1 MSKSIMQDERLD
13 RPTGQYTAYRRK
25 KEHIDREA
33 WEKPCSV
40 CGGKTTLYQ
49 QTEEAQAELEKRLRG
64 NEEELI
70 VPGECGVCLQYE
82 ECLKNHYSCCD
93 GADWEWRGQ
102 KEE

>member
-1 MSKSIMQDERLD
+1 MKGGGVMSKSIMQDERLD

-64 NEEELI
+64 
-70 VPGECGVCLQYE
+70 
-82 ECLKNHYSCCD
+82 
-93 GADWEWRGQ
+93 
-102 KEE
+102 